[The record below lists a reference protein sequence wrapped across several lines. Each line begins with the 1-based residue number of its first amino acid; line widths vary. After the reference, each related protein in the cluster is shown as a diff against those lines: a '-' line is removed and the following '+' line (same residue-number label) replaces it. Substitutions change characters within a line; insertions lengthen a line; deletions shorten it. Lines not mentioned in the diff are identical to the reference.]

1 MSNSNTRPAWMEDEL
16 VRSIPDAKLE
26 FLNQMFNDANLRKQN
41 MKTNNQ
47 AEMLRILM
55 PIIKQA
61 KAANLS
67 FSPQELQAAIT
78 AIRKHSTPEEL
89 AQIDKI
95 YNQHMKQTNQPH
107 V

>member
-1 MSNSNTRPAWMEDEL
+1 MSEPNTRPAWMEDEL

-26 FLNQMFNDANLRKQN
+26 FLNKMFHDANLRKQN

-61 KAANLS
+61 KSANLS
-67 FSPQELQAAIT
+67 FTPQELQAAIT
-78 AIRKHSTPEEL
+78 AIRKYSSPEEL
-89 AQIDKI
+89 EQIDKI
-95 YNQHMKQTNQPH
+95 YSQHMKQTH
-107 V
+107 